1 MLRRV
6 PEDLSSN
13 PYEAQRSEGQSD
25 SKGPDF
31 GEKPVAVKSLGASSV
46 DLGFEPFAE
55 LFISGAFP

>member
-1 MLRRV
+1 MRR
-6 PEDLSSN
+6 N
-13 PYEAQRSEGQSD
+13 GQKASSD

-31 GEKPVAVKSLGASSV
+31 GQKPVGVKSLGASSV

>member
-1 MLRRV
+1 MRRNDQKAS
-6 PEDLSSN
+6 P
-13 PYEAQRSEGQSD
+13 D
-25 SKGPDF
+25 SRGPDF

>member
-1 MLRRV
+1 MKR
-6 PEDLSSN
+6 N
-13 PYEAQRSEGQSD
+13 GQKASSD

-31 GEKPVAVKSLGASSV
+31 GEKPVAVRSLGASSV

>member
-1 MLRRV
+1 MRR
-6 PEDLSSN
+6 N
-13 PYEAQRSEGQSD
+13 GQKASSD

-31 GEKPVAVKSLGASSV
+31 GEKPVAVVPLGASSV